1 VTLLVVGMAALGAV
15 LGAAGARRNRV
26 QTSDERI
33 LWVVAGLIGG
43 PLALAENAGIIW
55 LKNLIPGLN
64 LPVAPTAAVAVGVT
78 GALGALLT
86 PALDD
91 SDSPARWTASL
102 VIKWFRSPIAT
113 TAGLLAALAVK
124 LRHRTLDYRRGMLF
138 IDVGPGGSALALG
151 AVAWCQNRCF
161 GSDRCTT
168 DALARHE
175 AVHSRTVAA
184 VGELGFYLTYL
195 TAGTLWG
202 LRQGGKWND
211 LTRDGCGQPF
221 EKTAHTFTRD
231 PAVANP
237 CGKRRGETARA
248 SDDVRAA
255 S

>member
-1 VTLLVVGMAALGAV
+1 MTPLIVGMAALGAV
-15 LGAAGARRNRV
+15 LGAIGARCNRV
-26 QTSDERI
+26 RTTDERI

-43 PLALAENAGIIW
+43 PLALAEWAGVVW
-55 LKNLIPGLN
+55 VKNLVPGLD
-64 LPVAPTAAVAVGVT
+64 LPVVPAAAVVVGVT
-78 GALGALLT
+78 GSLGAMLT

-91 SDSPARWTASL
+91 SDSPARWTASF
-102 VIKWFRSPIAT
+102 VVKWLRSPIAT
-113 TAGLLAALAVK
+113 TAGLLAAGAVRM
-124 LRHRTLDYRRGMLF
+124 RHRTLDYRRGMLF
-138 IDVGPGGSALALG
+138 IDIGPGGSALALG

-161 GSDRCTT
+161 GSDRCMT

-211 LTRDGCGQPF
+211 LNQQGCGQPF

-237 CGKRRGETARA
+237 CGKRRAAART
-248 SDDVRAA
+248 SDDARAA